1 MSEELVN
8 AVNKVEDIIL
18 IALSCSD
25 RDILADYVSEQL
37 SLATNKM
44 VQDGLEKI
52 LKQIKK
58 GWTDIED
65 SPYAL
70 SVQYFGKNIFTLTPF
85 QNRVAHLQ
93 ETADQ
98 YFAEYELN
106 PSTGEVEKRFKD
118 GISKPNGEQFGNES
132 DSTES

>member
-1 MSEELVN
+1 MASKNDITGDVLQSRMNSKAFEEN
-8 AVNKVEDIIL
+8 F
-18 IALSCSD
+18 D
-25 RDILADYVSEQL
+25 R
-37 SLATNKM
+37 
-44 VQDGLEKI
+44 
-52 LKQIKK
+52 
-58 GWTDIED
+58 
-65 SPYAL
+65 
-70 SVQYFGKNIFTLTPF
+70 IFRRKEAF
-85 QNRVAHLQ
+85 KDLQ